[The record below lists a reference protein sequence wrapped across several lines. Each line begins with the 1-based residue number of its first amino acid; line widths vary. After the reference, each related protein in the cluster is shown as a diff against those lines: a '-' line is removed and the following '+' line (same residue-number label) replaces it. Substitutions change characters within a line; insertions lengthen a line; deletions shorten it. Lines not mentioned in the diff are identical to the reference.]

1 MHGSRIAG
9 FHRLER
15 AERLRTLGEAAG
27 LDAGEVTALA
37 DPVALPH
44 EMAEHMI
51 ENAVS
56 VIGLPLGV
64 ALNFVING
72 RERLVP
78 MAIEEPSVVAAA
90 SHAARLVRNAG
101 GFFAEATAPL
111 MIAQIQ
117 LVDVPDLAAAGQQIQ
132 AATLPLLAAANA
144 VHPNL
149 LRRGAGARRIDVR
162 PLPETPCGPM
172 LVVHLVVDVGDA
184 MGANAVNAMAEALS
198 PPIEKLTGGTARLR
212 ILSNLADQ
220 RLARARVRIPFACLE
235 TPALRGDEVA
245 ARMEQAWAF
254 AAADPYRAA
263 THNKGVMNGIDAVA
277 IAAGQD
283 WRGIEA
289 GAHPYAARHGH
300 YGPLSERVG
309 RGRAP
314 GKVILLGEHAVVYGH
329 TAIAGSIDRH
339 VAVRVRARHPAS
351 AQRRRIGLDA
361 RTAAAPRPTRAVV
374 AALRQRR
381 ARDGARHQAL
391 FAGIDALVGEAEP
404 AIAAGQLDLLG
415 RLMQCN
421 HELLRALG
429 VSTAE
434 LDAMVDVAAA
444 HGALGAKLTGG
455 GGGGAIIC
463 LPGDDP
469 RRLIDAFAAAGW
481 PAFIATIAPRGLESH
496 APDDRHAPPC
506 GAALS

>member
-1 MHGSRIAG
+1 MRTDTMRTDEPMHGSRIEG

-15 AERLRTLGEAAG
+15 AERLRALGEAAG
-27 LDAGEVTALA
+27 LDASEVASLA
-37 DPVALPH
+37 DPIALPH

-78 MAIEEPSVVAAA
+78 MAIEEPSVIAAA

-101 GFFAEATAPL
+101 GFFAEAAAPL

-117 LVDVPDLAAAGQQIQ
+117 LVDVPDVAAAGQQIQ
-132 AATLPLLAAANA
+132 AATLPLLATANA
-144 VHPNL
+144 VHPNM

-162 PLPETPCGPM
+162 PLLETPCGPM
-172 LVVHLVVDVGDA
+172 LIVHLVVDVGDA

-235 TPALRGDEVA
+235 TPTLHGDEVA
-245 ARMEQAWAF
+245 RRMEQAWAF

-289 GAHPYAARHGH
+289 GAHAYAARHGH
-300 YGPLSERVG
+300 YGPLTEWRVH
-309 RGRAP
+309 RDA
-314 GKVILLGEHAVVYGH
+314 LLGSIELPLAVGIVG
-329 TAIAGSIDRH
+329 GNLECNP
-339 VAVRVRARHPAS
+339 RARFALRLLGVAS
-351 AQRRRIGLDA
+351 ARELAQIMAAVGLGQNF
-361 RTAAAPRPTRAVV
+361 AAMR
-374 AALRQRR
+374 
-381 ARDGARHQAL
+381 
-391 FAGIDALVGEAEP
+391 ALVTDGIQRGHMALHARGL
-404 AIAAGQLDLLG
+404 AIAAGVPDELVEHVVEQLIASGEIKLSKAREIL
-415 RLMQCN
+415 
-421 HELLRALG
+421 
-429 VSTAE
+429 
-434 LDAMVDVAAA
+434 AAA
-444 HGALGAKLTGG
+444 RAVA
-455 GGGGAIIC
+455 
-463 LPGDDP
+463 
-469 RRLIDAFAAAGW
+469 
-481 PAFIATIAPRGLESH
+481 
-496 APDDRHAPPC
+496 
-506 GAALS
+506 